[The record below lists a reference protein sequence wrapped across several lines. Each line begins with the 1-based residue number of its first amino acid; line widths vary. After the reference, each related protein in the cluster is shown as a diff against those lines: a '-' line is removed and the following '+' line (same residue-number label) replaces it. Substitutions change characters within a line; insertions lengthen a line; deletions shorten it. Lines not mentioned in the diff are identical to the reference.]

1 MLWFFER
8 SNQHVE
14 IETRFENDTREFVVI
29 VRWPDRREDRERFD
43 TPDACRTWL
52 TRLEETLAAQRWT
65 PRGSPVVLPH
75 GWPDSP
81 GRWDL

>member
-8 SNQHVE
+8 LKQQVQ
-14 IETRFENDTREFVVI
+14 IETQFDNARREFVVI
-29 VRWPDRREDRERFD
+29 VRWPDNREETERFGTSD
-43 TPDACRTWL
+43 ECRSWL
-52 TRLEETLAAQRWT
+52 VRLEETLAAQSWT
-65 PRGSPVVLPH
+65 PRGSPVILPH